1 MLLFYRLGIIAALA
15 RMQRRLDSSI
25 IEPKAEPK
33 TEPNPEQKNMTA
45 TRHTR
50 HAMRTL
56 NAHPA
61 ASPLRSQGPT
71 AGAFA

>member
-1 MLLFYRLGIIAALA
+1 MGIIAALA

-61 ASPLRSQGPT
+61 AFPLRSQGLS
-71 AGAFA
+71 ARAFA

>member
-1 MLLFYRLGIIAALA
+1 MSIIAALA

-33 TEPNPEQKNMTA
+33 AEPKTEQNPEQKNMTD

-61 ASPLRSQGPT
+61 AFPLRSQGLS
-71 AGAFA
+71 ARAFA

>member
-1 MLLFYRLGIIAALA
+1 
-15 RMQRRLDSSI
+15 
-25 IEPKAEPK
+25 
-33 TEPNPEQKNMTA
+33 MTA

-61 ASPLRSQGPT
+61 ASPLRSQGLT

>member
-1 MLLFYRLGIIAALA
+1 
-15 RMQRRLDSSI
+15 
-25 IEPKAEPK
+25 
-33 TEPNPEQKNMTA
+33 MTA

-50 HAMRTL
+50 HDMHTL

-61 ASPLRSQGPT
+61 ASPLRSQGLS

>member
-1 MLLFYRLGIIAALA
+1 MVIIAALA
-15 RMQRRLDSSI
+15 GMQRRLDSSI
-25 IEPKAEPK
+25 IEQ
-33 TEPNPEQKNMTA
+33 NPEQKNMTA

>member
-1 MLLFYRLGIIAALA
+1 MGIIAALA
-15 RMQRRLDSSI
+15 RMQRHLDSSI

-50 HAMRTL
+50 HDMRTL

-61 ASPLRSQGPT
+61 AFPLRSQGLS
-71 AGAFA
+71 ARAFA

>member
-1 MLLFYRLGIIAALA
+1 MLLFCGLAIIAALA
-15 RMQRRLDSSI
+15 CMQRRLDSSI
-25 IEPKAEPK
+25 IEPK

-50 HAMRTL
+50 HDMRTL

-61 ASPLRSQGPT
+61 ASPLRSQGSS

>member
-1 MLLFYRLGIIAALA
+1 LLLFFGIVIIAALA

-25 IEPKAEPK
+25 IEQN
-33 TEPNPEQKNMTA
+33 TEQKNMTA

-56 NAHPA
+56 NAHST
-61 ASPLRSQGPT
+61 ASPLRSQGLT
-71 AGAFA
+71 AGAVA

>member
-1 MLLFYRLGIIAALA
+1 MGIIAALA

-45 TRHTR
+45 TRHATS
-50 HAMRTL
+50 TL
-56 NAHPA
+56 NAHRTTNLP
-61 ASPLRSQGPT
+61 RSQGLA